1 MKRSFQ
7 SGMALLL
14 AGIMAASAAGC
25 SASAPGGAA
34 SAGSAASNSGAASG
48 QEVVIKYPTYRVGT
62 QVSAKAE
69 KKIIDG
75 FNEKY
80 KGKIKLDVEELPS
93 DQSYTEKMKVLAASN
108 ALPDVVEGK
117 DGVLELGIRNG
128 QAIDLTSYVNADPD
142 YKKVIGQ
149 EAIDANTRDGK
160 LYSISDG
167 RQLIG
172 YFYNKDL
179 FAKAG
184 ISPAKTWDEFM
195 SNCQK
200 LSDKGITPI
209 SMMTG
214 ENCWTTNLL
223 LSSMIGTANDA
234 GNTFMKTKYPT
245 SYDTPEVKAALEKVK
260 TILGKYTTKDAL
272 GAKYDIAANHFLQ
285 ENTAMI
291 CNGTWMTADFSN
303 TDKAVKGLEN
313 KIGVALYPN
322 DGIFA
327 QYGIGYMLC
336 SADKAKQDAAFEFI
350 KYKTNAETQKIMLE
364 DSGTVPLTNAVK
376 MSDEY
381 KKANP
386 LMAQLI
392 DMSSSAKY
400 KYNSFDQ
407 ISYSSVIEEMS
418 KDYPSLSMGDMS
430 VDDMVKAMTAAAAKN
445 K

>member
-1 MKRSFQ
+1 
-7 SGMALLL
+7 MAVLL
-14 AGIMAASAAGC
+14 AGLMALSAAGC
-25 SASAPGGAA
+25 SGSAPGEAA
-34 SAGSAASNSGAASG
+34 SAGGATSNSGTASG
-48 QEVVIKYPTYRVGT
+48 QEISIKYPTYRVGT

-80 KGKIKLDVEELPS
+80 KGKIKLEVEELPS

-128 QAIDLTSYVNADPD
+128 QAIDLSSYVNADAD
-142 YKKVIGQ
+142 YKKVLGQ

-160 LYSISDG
+160 LYSISNG

-184 ISPAKTWDEFM
+184 ITPAKTWDEFM

-200 LSDKGITPI
+200 LLDKGITPI

-223 LSSMIGTANDA
+223 LSSIIGTADDA
-234 GNTFMKTKYPT
+234 GNTFMKTRYPA

-291 CNGTWMTADFSN
+291 CNGPWMTADFTN
-303 TDKAVKGLEN
+303 TDKAAKGLES
-313 KIGVALYPN
+313 KVGVALYPN

-327 QYGIGYMLC
+327 QYEIGYMVC

-350 KYKTNAETQKIMLE
+350 KYKTNADAQKIMLE
-364 DSGTVPLTNAVK
+364 DSGTVPLTNEVQ

-392 DMSSSAKY
+392 DMSGSAKY

-418 KDYPSLSMGDMS
+418 KDYPSLSMGDIG
-430 VDDMVKAMTAAAAKN
+430 VDDMIQAMTAAAAKN

>member
-7 SGMALLL
+7 SGMAVLL
-14 AGIMAASAAGC
+14 AGLMALSAAGC
-25 SASAPGGAA
+25 SGSAPGEAA
-34 SAGSAASNSGAASG
+34 SAGGATSNSGTASG
-48 QEVVIKYPTYRVGT
+48 QEISIKYPTYRVGT

-80 KGKIKLDVEELPS
+80 KGKIKLEVEELPS

-128 QAIDLTSYVNADPD
+128 QAIDLSSYVNADAD
-142 YKKVIGQ
+142 YKKVLGQ

-160 LYSISDG
+160 LYSISNG

-184 ISPAKTWDEFM
+184 ITPAKTWDEFM

-200 LSDKGITPI
+200 LLDKGITPI

-223 LSSMIGTANDA
+223 LSSIIGTADDA
-234 GNTFMKTKYPT
+234 GNTFMKTRYPA

-291 CNGTWMTADFSN
+291 CNGPWMTADFTN
-303 TDKAVKGLEN
+303 TDKAAKGLES
-313 KIGVALYPN
+313 KVGVALYPN

-327 QYGIGYMLC
+327 QYEIGYMVC

-350 KYKTNAETQKIMLE
+350 KYKTNADAQKIMLE
-364 DSGTVPLTNAVK
+364 DSGTVPLTNEVQ

-392 DMSSSAKY
+392 DMSGSAKY

-418 KDYPSLSMGDMS
+418 KDYPSLSMGDIG
-430 VDDMVKAMTAAAAKN
+430 VDDMIQAMTAAAAKN

>member
-1 MKRSFQ
+1 MKKSFQ
-7 SGMALLL
+7 SGVAMLL
-14 AGIMAASAAGC
+14 AGLMTFSIAGC
-25 SASAPGGAA
+25 S
-34 SAGSAASNSGAASG
+34 GSASGTSSTGNTAKTESAALSE
-48 QEVVIKYPTYRVGT
+48 EVTIKYPTYRVGT

-80 KGKIKLDVEELPS
+80 KGKIKLEVEELPS
-93 DQSYTEKMKVLAASN
+93 DQSYVEKMKVLAASN

-117 DGVLELGIRNG
+117 DGVLELAIRNG
-128 QAIDLTSYVNADPD
+128 QAIDLSTYVNADAD

-160 LYSISDG
+160 LYSISNG

-172 YFYNKDL
+172 YFYNKEL
-179 FAKAG
+179 FTKAG
-184 ISPAKTWDEFM
+184 ITPAKTWDEFM

-200 LSDKGITPI
+200 LLDKGITPI

-223 LSSMIGTANDA
+223 LSAMIGTANEA

-245 SYDTPEVKAALEKVK
+245 SYNTPEMKDALEKVK
-260 TILGKYTTKDAL
+260 TVLNKYTTKDAL

-285 ENTAMI
+285 GNTAMI
-291 CNGTWMTADFSN
+291 CNGPWMTADFTN
-303 TDKAVKGLEN
+303 TEKAAAGLGD

-322 DGIFA
+322 DGVFA
-327 QYGIGYMLC
+327 QYEIGYMDC

-350 KYKTNAETQKIMLE
+350 KYKTNAESQKIMLE
-364 DSGTVPLTNAVK
+364 DSGTVPLTNEVQ

-381 KKANP
+381 KKANA
-386 LMAQLI
+386 LMSELI
-392 DMSSSAKY
+392 DMSGSAKY
-400 KYNSFDQ
+400 KFNSFDQ

-418 KDYPSLSMGDMS
+418 KDYPALSMGDMS
-430 VDDMVKAMTAAAAKN
+430 GDDMIQAMTTAAAKN